1 LTWSP
6 QDFIVPIV
14 RFNFKQLEKE
24 NFMTA
29 TSSTAISLHRFA
41 LSGHCHRI
49 ELLLSMLNLPT
60 KLIDVDLRTGEQRQ
74 PAFLA
79 LNALGQVPVIQ
90 DGDLVLADSNAI
102 LVYLATKYGDESW
115 LPRVPEQ
122 AAQVQRFLSIAAG
135 EVAKGPATARLI
147 KLFGVPLDL
156 SAAQAIAARVLGML
170 EQHLSTRA
178 FLVGNT
184 RTIADI
190 ANYTYIAHA
199 PEGDISLEAYPN
211 VRAWLARIEALPGFI
226 PMQAAALA
234 AAA

>member
-1 LTWSP
+1 M
-6 QDFIVPIV
+6 
-14 RFNFKQLEKE
+14 N
-24 NFMTA
+24 A

-49 ELLLSMLNLPT
+49 ELLLSMFNLPAT
-60 KLIDVDLRTGEQRQ
+60 LIDVDLRAGEHRQ

-79 LNALGQVPVIQ
+79 LNPLGQVPVLQ
-90 DGDLVLADSNAI
+90 DGDFTLADSNAI

-115 LPRVPEQ
+115 LPRAPEQ

-147 KLFGVPLDL
+147 KLFGAPLDL
-156 SAAQAIAARVLGML
+156 AAAQAVAARVFGML
-170 EQHLSTRA
+170 EQHLATRT
-178 FLVGNT
+178 FLAGNT

-199 PEGDISLEAYPN
+199 PEGGISLESYPN
-211 VRAWLARIEALPGFI
+211 IRAWLARVEALPGFI
-226 PMQAAALA
+226 PMQPTPMA